1 MCALPKKYQKY
12 CKKVTNGYNII
23 VRNPFAGNGGS
34 PPGNKGGIIVPDNN
48 NANNNKRVRT
58 ARYSP
63 AHASGRKTSTG
74 IVAFGKNLKRG
85 FKRLFRKTG
94 RGLGSLFAACGRG
107 FKKTGAW
114 FRLHFGDDIGAVKAF
129 CARMKTKDTKFKN
142 EVREFFA
149 AIGRDF
155 KTFFGM
161 FSKESRKRT
170 VAAAKRKLT
179 AVGERVSERGFFAWA
194 ANSVKLHSRFIIT
207 VAMIFSIV
215 LFTSIYAAN
224 AYAMNSVAV
233 IVNGENIGAVS
244 SIDQFDESV
253 RMVEERV
260 SLGTNGEYKLGLD
273 IKYEFTTSSPSDIYT
288 TYEMIDKILRFS
300 GTSIVDAYGLYV
312 DGELWAVCRDKETVD
327 NVIAS
332 VLAPY
337 QAKQTESGATVAF
350 TQDIETVY
358 GLYPA
363 GLLCSEE
370 DLKSILGD
378 VEGYKSYRIQT
389 GDTLENIA
397 MMNDTTVDALKELNP
412 DLPEELVVGTDINV
426 AKNDGKLSVKTVV
439 RRTYQKTIKYKTV
452 KTRTKT
458 LAAGTTKVEQKGE
471 NGLKEIVS
479 DFVYIDGELTEEV
492 IVSEKTIKKVV
503 DEKILV
509 GTKSTGG
516 GGGVST
522 GNYMRPVSGGY
533 VSSKYGYRGREFHTG
548 VDIACPKGT
557 PIMAADGGTVTVA
570 TYGNSGYGYHIII
583 NHANGEQ
590 TLYGHCSALYVH
602 VGEKVDK
609 GQVIAAVGQTG
620 RAYGY
625 HLHFE
630 VRRNGKHVYPGIG

>member
-1 MCALPKKYQKY
+1 MLSGDKGGK
-12 CKKVTNGYNII
+12 I
-23 VRNPFAGNGGS
+23 VRNSGYTNEHTNGRS
-34 PPGNKGGIIVPDNN
+34 
-48 NANNNKRVRT
+48 
-58 ARYSP
+58 ARYAP
-63 AHASGRKTSTG
+63 AHSAKRGVSRKLA
-74 IVAFGKNLKRG
+74 AFGKNIAKAS
-85 FKRLFRKTG
+85 RK
-94 RGLGSLFAACGRG
+94 GLRKLYKACSGLFAAFGG
-107 FKKTGAW
+107 AFGKLGAW
-114 FRLHFGDDIGAVKAF
+114 FRLHFGDDIAAVKRFFAKLRS
-129 CARMKTKDTKFKN
+129 ADNKFFA
-142 EVREFFA
+142 EVKGFFA

-155 KTFFGM
+155 KTFFGL
-161 FSKESRKRT
+161 FTKDSRKRIVT
-170 VAAAKRKLT
+170 AVKNKLT
-179 AVGERVSERGFFAWA
+179 AVRERVSENGFFAWA
-194 ANSVKLHSRFIIT
+194 ANSFKLHARFIGT
-207 VAMIFSIV
+207 VAIIFSII
-215 LFTSIYAAN
+215 LFSGIYAAN

-233 IVNGENIGAVS
+233 IVNGENIGVVS

-253 RMVEERV
+253 RLVEERV
-260 SLGTNGEYKLGLD
+260 SLGMNGEYKLGLD
-273 IKYEFTTSSPSDIYT
+273 IKYEFTTSSEDEIST

-300 GTSIVDAYGLYV
+300 GTNIVDAYGLYV
-312 DGELWAVCRDKETVD
+312 DDELWAVCRDKEAID
-327 NVIAS
+327 DVIES

-337 QAKQTESGATVAF
+337 QEKQTEEGATVAL
-350 TQDIETVY
+350 TQKTETVY

-370 DLKSILGD
+370 DLKSIIGD
-378 VEGYKSYRIQT
+378 ISGYKSYRVQA
-389 GDTLENIA
+389 GDTLESIA
-397 MMNDTTVDALKELNP
+397 MMYDTTVEELGELNS
-412 DLPEELVVGTDINV
+412 DLPEELVVGSDINV

-439 RRTYQKTIKYKTV
+439 RKTYEKKISYKTV

-479 DFVYIDGELTEEV
+479 DFVYIDGELSEEV
-492 IVSEKTIKKVV
+492 IISEKTIKKAV

-509 GTKSTGG
+509 GTKASGG

-533 VSSKYGYRGREFHTG
+533 VSSKYGYRGSEFHTG

-557 PIMAADGGTVTVA
+557 PIMAADGGTVSVA
-570 TYGNSGYGYHIII
+570 SYGSSGYGYHIII

-590 TLYGHCSALYVH
+590 TLYGHCSALYVT

>member
-1 MCALPKKYQKY
+1 MQDQDRTNKYSG
-12 CKKVTNGYNII
+12 T
-23 VRNPFAGNGGS
+23 RS
-34 PPGNKGGIIVPDNN
+34 
-48 NANNNKRVRT
+48 
-58 ARYSP
+58 ARHVP
-63 AHASGRKTSTG
+63 AHSSQSAFSRAST
-74 IVAFGKNLKRG
+74 AFVKNVTRAT
-85 FKRLFRKTG
+85 R
-94 RGLGSLFAACGRG
+94 RGLRKLAAAIGRG
-107 FKKTGAW
+107 FSAIGGAFAKTGAW
-114 FRLHFGDDIGAVKAF
+114 FRLHFGSDIDAVKRFGAKIRS
-129 CARMKTKDTKFKN
+129 ADNKFLN
-142 EVREFFA
+142 EVKEFFA

-155 KTFFGM
+155 KLFFGL
-161 FSKESRKRT
+161 FSKESRTRI
-170 VAAAKRKLT
+170 VGASKRKLA
-179 AVGERVSERGFFAWA
+179 AVKERVSERGFFAWA
-194 ANSVKLHSRFIIT
+194 ANSVKLHARFIGT
-207 VAMIFSIV
+207 VAIMFSVIA
-215 LFTSIYAAN
+215 FAGIYAAN

-253 RMVEERV
+253 RLVEERV

-273 IKYEFTTSSPSDIYT
+273 IKYEFTTSSADEIST

-300 GTSIVDAYGLYV
+300 GTNIVDAYGLYV
-312 DGELWAVCRDKETVD
+312 DGELWAVCRDKTTID

-337 QAKQTESGATVAF
+337 QEKLTEEGATVVF
-350 TQDIETVY
+350 TQDTETVY

-370 DLKSILGD
+370 DLKSIIGD
-378 VEGYKSYRIQT
+378 VSGYKSYRVQQN
-389 GDTLENIA
+389 DTLESIA
-397 MMNDTTVDALKELNP
+397 MMNDTTVEAIKELNP
-412 DLPEELVVGTDINV
+412 DLPEELVVGADINI
-426 AKNDGKLSVKTVV
+426 ARNDGKLSVKTVI
-439 RRTYQKTIKYKTV
+439 RRTYQKTVKYKTV

-471 NGLKEIVS
+471 NGLKEITS
-479 DFVYIDGELTEEV
+479 DFVYIDGELSEEI
-492 IVSEKTIKKVV
+492 IVSEKTLKKVV

-509 GTKSTGG
+509 GTKSSGG

-533 VSSKYGYRGREFHTG
+533 VSSKYGYRGKEFHTG

-557 PIMAADGGTVTVA
+557 PIMAADGGTVSSVV
-570 TYGNSGYGYHIII
+570 YGSGGYGYHIII

-590 TLYGHCSALYVH
+590 TLYAHCSALYVS

>member
-1 MCALPKKYQKY
+1 ML
-12 CKKVTNGYNII
+12 NNERII
-23 VRNPFAGNGGS
+23 EYSSDSYA
-34 PPGNKGGIIVPDNN
+34 
-48 NANNNKRVRT
+48 
-58 ARYSP
+58 YSP
-63 AHASGRKTSTG
+63 KHSASRSSGSRAAFRKNIRRSLRRMIRKT
-74 IVAFGKNLKRG
+74 KRG
-85 FKRLFRKTG
+85 I
-94 RGLGSLFAACGRG
+94 AAFFSAIGGG
-107 FKKTGAW
+107 FKKLGAW
-114 FRLHFGDDIGAVKAF
+114 FALHFGDDAAAVKRFFVKIRSADIKF
-129 CARMKTKDTKFKN
+129 LNETKELFSEIGTYFKY
-142 EVREFFA
+142 
-149 AIGRDF
+149 
-155 KTFFGM
+155 FFGL
-161 FSKESRKRT
+161 FSKESRKRI
-170 VAAAKRKLT
+170 VPAVRRKLT

-194 ANSVKLHSRFIIT
+194 ANSIKLHARFIGF
-207 VAMIFSIV
+207 VAMIFSLV
-215 LFTSIYAAN
+215 LFAGIYAAN

-273 IKYEFTTSSPSDIYT
+273 IKYEFTTSAPSDVYT

-300 GTSIVDAYGLYV
+300 GTNIVDAYGFYV
-312 DGELWAVCRDKETVD
+312 DGELWAVCRDKETID
-327 NVIAS
+327 GVIAS

-337 QAKQTESGATVAF
+337 QARQTEEGATVAF
-350 TQDIETVY
+350 TQETETVY

-363 GLLCSEE
+363 GLLCSEK

-378 VEGYKSYRIQT
+378 VEGCKNYRVQT

-397 MMNDTTVDALKELNP
+397 MMNDTTVEALRELNP
-412 DLPEELVVGTDINV
+412 DLPDELVAGADINV
-426 AKNDGKLSVKTVV
+426 AKNDGKLSVKTVI
-439 RRTYQKTIKYKTV
+439 RKTYQKTVKYKTV

-458 LAAGTTKVEQKGE
+458 LTAGTTKVEQKGE

-479 DFVYIDGELTEEV
+479 DFVYIDGDLVEEIV
-492 IVSEKTIKKVV
+492 VSEKTLKKVV

-509 GTKSTGG
+509 GTKSAGG

-557 PIMAADGGTVTVA
+557 PIKAADGGTVTTV
-570 TYGNSGYGYHIII
+570 TYGSSGYGYHIII

-590 TLYGHCSALYVH
+590 TLYAHCSAIYVS

-630 VRRNGKHVYPGIG
+630 VRRNSKHVYPGIG

>member
-1 MCALPKKYQKY
+1 MPDNERTIEYNSAGGYTPKHSAP
-12 CKKVTNGYNII
+12 
-23 VRNPFAGNGGS
+23 RRSAGGS
-34 PPGNKGGIIVPDNN
+34 TRKSSAFFKN
-48 NANNNKRVRT
+48 VRRALRRAVRKT
-58 ARYSP
+58 AR
-63 AHASGRKTSTG
+63 G
-74 IVAFGKNLKRG
+74 I
-85 FKRLFRKTG
+85 
-94 RGLGSLFAACGRG
+94 AA
-107 FKKTGAW
+107 
-114 FRLHFGDDIGAVKAF
+114 
-129 CARMKTKDTKFKN
+129 
-142 EVREFFA
+142 FFA
-149 AIGRDF
+149 AIGRGFGRIGAWFALHFGEDAAAMRRFFTKLRSADNRVVNETKKLFSEIGRDF
-155 KTFFGM
+155 RTFAGL
-161 FSKESRKRT
+161 FSKESRKRIT
-170 VAAAKRKLT
+170 TAARNKLS
-179 AVGERVSERGFFAWA
+179 AVGELVSERGFFAWA
-194 ANSVKLHSRFIIT
+194 ANSIKLHVRFIGA

-215 LFTSIYAAN
+215 LFAGIYAAN

-273 IKYEFTTSSPSDIYT
+273 IKYEFTTSSPSDVYT

-300 GTSIVDAYGLYV
+300 GTNIVDAYGLYV
-312 DGELWAVCRDKETVD
+312 EGELWAVCRDKETID
-327 NVIAS
+327 GVIAS

-337 QAKQTESGATVAF
+337 QARQTEEGATVAF
-350 TQDIETVY
+350 TQETETVY

-397 MMNDTTVDALKELNP
+397 MMNDTSVDALRELNP
-412 DLPEELVVGTDINV
+412 DLPEELVAGADINV
-426 AKNDGKLSVKTVV
+426 AKNDGKLSVKTVI
-439 RRTYQKTIKYKTV
+439 RRTYQKTVKYKTV

-458 LAAGTTKVEQKGE
+458 LSAGTTKVEQKGE

-479 DFVYIDGELTEEV
+479 DFVYIDGDLVEEIV
-492 IVSEKTIKKVV
+492 VSEKTLKKVV

-557 PIMAADGGTVTVA
+557 PIKAADGGTVTTV
-570 TYGNSGYGYHIII
+570 TYGSSGYGYHIII
-583 NHANGEQ
+583 SHANGEQ
-590 TLYGHCSALYVH
+590 TLYAHCSALYVS

>member
-1 MCALPKKYQKY
+1 ML
-12 CKKVTNGYNII
+12 
-23 VRNPFAGNGGS
+23 
-34 PPGNKGGIIVPDNN
+34 DNN
-48 NANNNKRVRT
+48 ITNKYG
-58 ARYSP
+58 ARAVKYSP
-63 AHASGRKTSTG
+63 AHASNGSSTG
-74 IVAFGKNLKRG
+74 LTAFFKNIRKMFRRG
-85 FKRLFRKTG
+85 FRKTKTAFG
-94 RGLGSLFAACGRG
+94 NMFAACGRG
-107 FKKTGAW
+107 FKKLGSW
-114 FRLHFGDDIGAVKAF
+114 FRQHFGEDIAAVK
-129 CARMKTKDTKFKN
+129 R
-142 EVREFFA
+142 FFA
-149 AIGRDF
+149 KVRSADNKAINETKKFFSEIGRDF
-155 KTFFGM
+155 KAFFGL
-161 FSKESRKRT
+161 FSKDSRKRILT
-170 VAAAKRKLT
+170 AAKNKLT

-194 ANSVKLHSRFIIT
+194 ANSVKLHARFIIT
-207 VAMIFSIV
+207 VAMVFSIV

-273 IKYEFTTSSPSDIYT
+273 IKYEFTTSSSDDIST

-312 DGELWAVCRDKETVD
+312 DGELWAVCRDKETID
-327 NVIAS
+327 NSIAS

-337 QAKQTESGATVAF
+337 QAKQTEAGATVAF
-350 TQDIETVY
+350 TQKTETVY

-370 DLKSILGD
+370 DLKSIIGD
-378 VEGYKSYRIQT
+378 VEGYKSYRIQA

-397 MMNDTTVDALKELNP
+397 MMNDTTVEALKELNP

-426 AKNDGKLSVKTVV
+426 AKNDGKLSVKTVI
-439 RRTYQKTIKYKTV
+439 RKTYQKTIKYKTV

-479 DFVYIDGELTEEV
+479 DFVYIDGELIEEV
-492 IVSEKTIKKVV
+492 VVSEKTIKKVV

-533 VSSKYGYRGREFHTG
+533 VSSRYGYRGREFHTG

-557 PIMAADGGTVTVA
+557 PIMAADGGTVTTV
-570 TYGNSGYGYHIII
+570 TYGSSGYGYHIII
-583 NHANGEQ
+583 NHSNGEQ
-590 TLYGHCSALYVH
+590 TLYAHCSALYVH